1 MKKFSFTLDRVLDW
15 RRLQVRMEEIRLEQ
29 MNLQRRTLEI
39 QRAELVAEFVRIQ
52 NSILDAP
59 GVTGGELETWDSFRQ
74 FADAEG
80 KRIECTIASAQEQAD
95 RQIQVVAAK
104 RREVQLL
111 EKLKDRRK
119 EVWLQ
124 ELDKETQQ
132 LAEET
137 YLARW
142 KK

>member
-1 MKKFSFTLDRVLDW
+1 MDW
-15 RRLQVRMEEIRLEQ
+15 RRLQVRMEEVRLEQ
-29 MNLQRRTLEI
+29 MHLLRRTLEM
-39 QRAELVAEFVRIQ
+39 QRAELAAEYVRSQ
-52 NSILDAP
+52 SRILDAVGDDAVGDAP
-59 GVTGGELETWDSFRQ
+59 GVTGGELETWDCFRQ

-80 KRIECTIASAQEQAD
+80 KRIERAIASAQEQAD
-95 RQIQVVAAK
+95 RQILVVTAK

-142 KK
+142 RK